1 MAENTTERE
10 NRKPRR
16 SAAQLARDRQRIAGL
31 YLEGKLQAD
40 IAEVVGVSQSTV
52 SNDLRAI
59 QQEWLQSSLV
69 DFNEARAREIA
80 KIDKLEREYWIAWAR
95 SCEDAETSTSKVR
108 GKVQKR
114 QDDEGKFVAEQPAE
128 VAKTSKDRLGDPRF
142 LQGVQWCID
151 RRCKLLGIDAAQ
163 RHELTG
169 ALGNI
174 DLAALSVAQLERLSA
189 GDDPLKVLLM
199 EMGEK
204 SNAD

>member
-1 MAENTTERE
+1 MVENATEKE

-40 IAEVVGVSQSTV
+40 IAEMVGVSQSTV
-52 SNDLRAI
+52 SNDLKAI

-80 KIDKLEREYWIAWAR
+80 KIDKLEREYYAAWQR
-95 SCEDAETSTSKVR
+95 SCEDAETVTK
-108 GKVQKR
+108 KAVQVGDKER
-114 QDDEGKFVAEQPAE
+114 KEATQT
-128 VAKTSKDRLGDPRF
+128 AKGQAGDPRF
-142 LQGVQWCID
+142 LQGVQWCIE
-151 RRCKLLGIDAAQ
+151 RRCKLFGIDAAQ

-199 EMGEK
+199 EMREK
-204 SNAD
+204 SNADQPSATPRQS